1 MVEWDVEVIS
11 RWLVLL
17 TWEVSAPAL
26 EKRPAEWKGFFRA
39 AVPTQIA
46 VRLFACSEAVG
57 HACMA
62 DSLDNAGD
70 GACSQ
75 PWPGRPRRLQTA

>member
-1 MVEWDVEVIS
+1 M
-11 RWLVLL
+11 WLFLL
-17 TWEVSAPAL
+17 KWEVSAPAP

-46 VRLFACSEAVG
+46 VGLFACSEGVG

-62 DSLDNAGD
+62 D
-70 GACSQ
+70 
-75 PWPGRPRRLQTA
+75 

>member
-11 RWLVLL
+11 RLL
-17 TWEVSAPAL
+17 FLLKWEVSAPAL

-46 VRLFACSEAVG
+46 VRLFACSEGVG

-62 DSLDNAGD
+62 D
-70 GACSQ
+70 
-75 PWPGRPRRLQTA
+75 